1 MLYERT
7 CQITDKD
14 KEIYRLKEENLEIE
28 KLYLNER
35 ERLQRKSQ
43 KYLHDLAT
51 IYKEFEA
58 LRKETTAMKN
68 NLIGQI

>member
-35 ERLQRKSQ
+35 ERLQRKS
-43 KYLHDLAT
+43 
-51 IYKEFEA
+51 
-58 LRKETTAMKN
+58 
-68 NLIGQI
+68 